1 MNIPEISEQIKH
13 TNLSFTVTL
22 ETRLS
27 NQKLELLNKDLT
39 VTYSVQPDIT
49 ESGISTDYSNIFSR
63 LCTFRKQE
71 FVLLRDT
78 TKYIHVLR
86 IKKINWN
93 PFSIKTTFTIPQKQ
107 QPESNKT

>member
-71 FVLLRDT
+71 FVLLIYNVYT
-78 TKYIHVLR
+78 TKYIHYYTVAP
-86 IKKINWN
+86 KIIWTLAN
-93 PFSIKTTFTIPQKQ
+93 SAITQ
-107 QPESNKT
+107 